1 MLALTNGRIL
11 TMSGQDYER
20 GTVLVRQDKI
30 LAVGD
35 RIAIPDGTEVID
47 VRGQTIMPGLIDA
60 HCHLGIYEEI
70 YRIEGN
76 DANETS
82 NPLTPELRA
91 VDGINPFDRGFQD
104 ALAGGVTCVGVCPG
118 SANVIGGAC
127 TAVKTF
133 GSVVDHMIVK
143 EITGMK
149 VAFGENPKRVYG
161 EQKKMPVTRMAVAAM
176 LRQKLAQARAYLQK
190 KAGAAGT
197 PVEVDYGLEQLAL
210 VLQQEIPLRAHAHR
224 ADDIMTALRLA
235 KEFQVPLVI
244 EHCTEGH
251 LIVDELRAAGV
262 PAVVGPSLTSRAKVE
277 LKERTFKTPSL
288 LSQAGVKVAI
298 CTDHPEVPVQYLS
311 LCAAL
316 AVREGM
322 EEREALKAI
331 TVHAAEILGIEHR
344 VGSLA
349 PGKDADLIVVD
360 GSILEVKSR
369 VKMVLVNGKEAW
381 RAPEGCP

>member
-20 GTVLVRQDKI
+20 GTVLVREDKI